1 MEKNKSD
8 YCGASI
14 SLLLPGLSL
23 AQLDPPP
30 KRVPSHIF
38 DPSFEFS
45 GAYIMFCGA
54 IVPLEKAQEILSP
67 LRSPEELTVKTAE
80 CGSLIPSASE
90 RISSRQSPFATSFE
104 AHFGLLIK

>member
-30 KRVPSHIF
+30 KR

-54 IVPLEKAQEILSP
+54 IVPLEKVQEILSP
-67 LRSPEELTVKTAE
+67 LRSPEELTIKTV
-80 CGSLIPSASE
+80 GM
-90 RISSRQSPFATSFE
+90 RGR
-104 AHFGLLIK
+104 